1 MTAVAHFPASLD
13 KGPLER
19 YRRPLAA
26 LAATILVIELMGLGM
41 HLADSVESPFAN
53 DTPTRTKARVDGP
66 EALVPSSANPSAN
79 SGSRAGAR
87 VSPDGC
93 LALNSGCYA
102 GPVAA
107 PPSASGSGGTTTNP
121 SGGNTTTPPTTA
133 PKPLAQAD
141 VAVPPLGVQAS
152 IGLGDGG
159 CTGLDLT
166 VLAVGDC
173 PAASGEGPVL
183 VNLGGS
189 LLGR

>member
-1 MTAVAHFPASLD
+1 VTAVAHFPASLD

-19 YRRPLAA
+19 FRRPLSA
-26 LAATILVIELMGLGM
+26 LAATILVIDLMGLGM

-66 EALVPSSANPSAN
+66 EALVPSSANPGAN
-79 SGSRAGAR
+79 PVSRAGAR

-102 GPVAA
+102 GPVA
-107 PPSASGSGGTTTNP
+107 PPSSGSGGTTTNP
-121 SGGNTTTPPTTA
+121 SGGNTATPPTTA
-133 PKPLAQAD
+133 PKPLAQAN
-141 VAVPPLGVQAS
+141 VAVPALGVQAS
-152 IGLGDGG
+152 LGLGDGG

-166 VLAVGDC
+166 VLAVGEC
-173 PAASGEGPVL
+173 PAASGEGPLL

-189 LLGR
+189 LLGGE